1 MEKKNEKSRS
11 EKSIHEGDIYV
22 EWMEPATGDVTSNE
36 TPQEINTSRKEH
48 IFCNGFGCQ
57 YSFANRIN
65 KSRTKSA
72 GDGDVLYCR
81 DTELAKT
88 FVWRASVS
96 KNNNIL
102 YHKKFLLWAA
112 GEAWGWHPDGY
123 LWREMGQ
130 HIVTNRVVSHILL
143 RAKSNNGPVA
153 SLLICWPIV

>member
-1 MEKKNEKSRS
+1 MKVVRMLNVLYTTFDVLTDPRKNPNIYKVKNIRHNLWRRSAIFKEMEKKNEKSRS

-57 YSFANRIN
+57 YSFANGIN

-88 FVWRASVS
+88 FV
-96 KNNNIL
+96 
-102 YHKKFLLWAA
+102 
-112 GEAWGWHPDGY
+112 
-123 LWREMGQ
+123 
-130 HIVTNRVVSHILL
+130 
-143 RAKSNNGPVA
+143 
-153 SLLICWPIV
+153 